1 MQLFHNPASP
11 FCRKVDVL
19 LHEAGRFDD
28 VEPVAAGGHPTATG
42 KDLNMPAAHNP
53 LGKIPTL
60 LRPEGPAIY
69 DSRVICRY
77 LDDRFEAGFYPASRL
92 FETLTLEATAD
103 GMMEAAVLMV
113 YETRSRP
120 ETARHPAW
128 VEAQWSKV
136 TRGLEAIEA
145 RWMSHLHG
153 RLDMG
158 QIAVGCALGYLD
170 FRHPDRDWRK
180 DHATLAAWF
189 TDFAARPS
197 MQATEPS
204 AP

>member
-19 LHEAGRFDD
+19 LHECGHFDD
-28 VEPVAAGGHPTATG
+28 VEAVSAGGHPTATG
-42 KDLNMPAAHNP
+42 ADANMPVSQNP

-60 LRPEGPAIY
+60 VRADGPALY

-77 LDDRFEAGFYPASRL
+77 LDHLYSAGLYPENRL
-92 FETLTLEATAD
+92 WDTLTLEATAD
-103 GMMEAAVLMV
+103 GIMDAAILMV

-120 ETARHPAW
+120 EDKRSPDW

-136 TRGLEAIEA
+136 TRGLDALEA
-145 RWMSHLHG
+145 RWMSHLRG

-158 QIAVGCALGYLD
+158 QIAVGCALAYLD
-170 FRHPDRDWRK
+170 FRHPNRDWRSGR
-180 DHATLAAWF
+180 AALTEWEAE
-189 TDFAARPS
+189 FALRPS
-197 MQATEPS
+197 MEATKPQ
-204 AP
+204 